1 MGGDGVALPVVG
13 QLYLVE
19 EFCEVLVPAGIEE
32 LSRRAQKGRIVG

>member
-19 EFCEVLVPAGIEE
+19 EFCEVLVPAGTEE
-32 LSRRAQKGRIVG
+32 LSRRVQKGRVFG